1 MEILTKIKSIY
12 ILDLLFDYIE
22 DENFKYK
29 LVVHSKYH
37 QNLMNI
43 KLIDY
48 KMAYLDNSDAQ
59 LIDYLYNSNNILED
73 KFDKNI
79 YEKKIEKDLKRIG
92 KIDRKDLDE
101 LVLKYYEE
109 IKDEKKNE
117 GEYLYYEDDSLIDVF
132 SPFFD
137 IISKS
142 KIFYQY
148 TIPISINV
156 IKKYNL
162 KNEYVSI
169 FKSKSNLKSLKI
181 YYKDIDDLYYL
192 KELKINFNNIKA
204 LSFCVNEENDVEE
217 EEENDEEEEENGEEG
232 KEDNTK
238 ISDFLKHFISVDNL
252 GNNILKLNL
261 NLPKKYNNLKQN
273 ILENINNFGTLKI
286 LELSGFG
293 FKNKCEIKIND
304 LKILILKNCENIT
317 LVGNNCLNMVV
328 LYLIKSS
335 ISKSE
340 SSIKF
345 PNLKMCVLD
354 NQNFNSII
362 DFPSLEK
369 LKYIEC
375 EKSDF
380 IFLEKTSL
388 EAVTLRSKINNS
400 VEIEKKVIEK
410 LINISTLKDIHLY
423 LSEINYKQISE
434 IKGENLSVTK
444 LTVNWNVENIPSRFN
459 ELQNKFP
466 NLLDFELFLPYFEDI
481 WGDFDDNPP
490 AIQITPQENSKIT
503 KFSLDI
509 RRYNYFFGLY
519 CAPLNKLEEISFTL
533 ITNIEDL
540 RYALPIFDNKCK
552 VIFESLIKFKITCGN
567 NKNEINFEF
576 IENIYNNID
585 CMPKLKYFSLDC
597 MKTVKEDFYK
607 NFIKKI
613 LSLKLDSIYFSILNR
628 DFQRDSDPYSE
639 KELKEIYPNLDYK
652 KYESIFIQKFKA
664 PKNLEQ

>member
-1 MEILTKIKSIY
+1 M
-12 ILDLLFDYIE
+12 
-22 DENFKYK
+22 
-29 LVVHSKYH
+29 
-37 QNLMNI
+37 
-43 KLIDY
+43 
-48 KMAYLDNSDAQ
+48 
-59 LIDYLYNSNNILED
+59 
-73 KFDKNI
+73 
-79 YEKKIEKDLKRIG
+79 
-92 KIDRKDLDE
+92 
-101 LVLKYYEE
+101 KYYDE
-109 IKDEKKNE
+109 IKDENKNE
-117 GEYLYYEDDSLIDVF
+117 EEYLYYEDDSLIDVF

-162 KNEYVSI
+162 KNDYTSI
-169 FKSKSNLKSLKI
+169 FNSKSNLKSLKI

-286 LELSGFG
+286 LELYGFG

-304 LKILILKNCENIT
+304 LKILKLKNCGNIT
-317 LVGNNCLNMVV
+317 LVGNNCLNMVD
-328 LYLIKSS
+328 LNLIKSS

-340 SSIKF
+340 SLIKF
-345 PNLKMCVLD
+345 PNLKTCVLS
-354 NQNFNSII
+354 NQNFNSIF
-362 DFPSLEK
+362 DFQSLEK

-380 IFLEKTSL
+380 LFLEKTSL
-388 EAVTLRSKINNS
+388 EAVTLKSKINNS

-410 LINISTLKDIHLY
+410 LINITTLKDIHLY
-423 LSEINYKQISE
+423 LSEINYEQLSE

-490 AIQITPQENSKIT
+490 TIQITPQENSKIT

-540 RYALPIFDNKCK
+540 RYALPIFDNNCK
-552 VIFESLIKFKITCGN
+552 IIFESLIKFKITSGN
-567 NKNEINFEF
+567 DKNEINFEF
-576 IENIYNNID
+576 IENI
-585 CMPKLKYFSLDC
+585 
-597 MKTVKEDFYK
+597 
-607 NFIKKI
+607 
-613 LSLKLDSIYFSILNR
+613 
-628 DFQRDSDPYSE
+628 
-639 KELKEIYPNLDYK
+639 
-652 KYESIFIQKFKA
+652 
-664 PKNLEQ
+664 